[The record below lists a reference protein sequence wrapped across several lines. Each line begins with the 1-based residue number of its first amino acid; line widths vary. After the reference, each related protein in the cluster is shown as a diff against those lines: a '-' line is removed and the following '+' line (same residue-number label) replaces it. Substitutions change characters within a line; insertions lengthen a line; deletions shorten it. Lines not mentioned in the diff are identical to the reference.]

1 MIRQVDLVSYLP
13 PYLQN
18 YKEQVAALA
27 AEDPEFLLVWDAA
40 NGILYNHFI
49 STANEY
55 GISRYEK
62 ILGIR
67 PTEDDN
73 LESRRSRV
81 QVQWMN
87 LIPYTIRTFIQK
99 LKVLCGDT
107 PYVVSGNFR
116 KNYELSVVTQLENVG
131 QVDELNNLF
140 QGILPMN
147 LVINSRNEIPVK
159 ANNSIFFSGRLTT
172 HVDLILTHD
181 WCGTL
186 KADPAF
192 SFVGYPS
199 DTAKV
204 RITHDFNEKSV
215 ISGDANAA
223 SGVTYTDVI
232 KI

>member
-18 YKEQVAALA
+18 YREQVAALA

-81 QVQWMN
+81 QVQWVN

-147 LVINSRNEIPVK
+147 LVINSGSFRN
-159 ANNSIFFSGRLTT
+159 
-172 HVDLILTHD
+172 
-181 WCGTL
+181 
-186 KADPAF
+186 
-192 SFVGYPS
+192 FV
-199 DTAKV
+199 
-204 RITHDFNEKSV
+204 
-215 ISGDANAA
+215 
-223 SGVTYTDVI
+223 
-232 KI
+232 

>member
-1 MIRQVDLVSYLP
+1 MIREVDLVSYLP
-13 PYLQN
+13 PYLQE

-27 AEDPEFLLVWDAA
+27 AEDPEFLLVWNAVDKV
-40 NGILYNHFI
+40 LYNHFI
-49 STANEY
+49 CTADDY

-81 QVQWMN
+81 QVQWVN
-87 LIPYTIRTFIQK
+87 LVPYTMRTFLQK

-107 PYVVSGNFR
+107 SYVVSGDFK
-116 KNYELSVVTQLENVG
+116 KNYDLFIVTQLENVG

-147 LVINSRNEIPVK
+147 LVINSKNEISITVK
-159 ANNSIFFSGRLTT
+159 SNSNFSGRIAT
-172 HVDLILTHD
+172 HVDLVLTQD
-181 WCGTL
+181 WSDTL
-186 KADPAF
+186 KADPAYRF
-192 SFVGYPS
+192 IGYPS
-199 DTAKV
+199 DTAKIQ
-204 RITHDFNEKSV
+204 ITQDFNEKSEV
-215 ISGDANAA
+215 SSGVNAA
-223 SGVTYTDVI
+223 SGVTYTDII

>member
-1 MIRQVDLVSYLP
+1 MIREVNLVSYLP

-18 YKEQVAALA
+18 YKEQVAALE
-27 AEDPEFLLVWDAA
+27 AEDPEFLLVWDAV

-62 ILGIR
+62 LLGIK

-81 QVQWMN
+81 QVQWVN
-87 LIPYTIRTFIQK
+87 LVPYTIRTFLQK
-99 LKVLCGDT
+99 MNVLCGDT
-107 PYVVSGNFR
+107 SYIVSGNFR
-116 KNYELSVVTQLENVG
+116 ESYDLTVITHLENVG

-147 LVINSRNEIPVK
+147 IVVDSKNEIPV
-159 ANNSIFFSGRLTT
+159 NTSTGSFFSGRMTT
-172 HVDLILTHD
+172 HVDLILTQD

-186 KADPAF
+186 KTNSA
-192 SFVGYPS
+192 SVFVGYPS
-199 DTAKV
+199 DTARV
-204 RITHDFNEKSV
+204 TITQDFNEKSV
-215 ISGDANAA
+215 ISGDAKTA

-232 KI
+232 RI

>member
-18 YKEQVAALA
+18 YREQVAALA

-81 QVQWMN
+81 QVQWVN

-181 WCGTL
+181 WCETL